1 MALSVL
7 GSCVT
12 SDITQALSGVI
23 SLGLMLG
30 SCVTSYEFIEI
41 VVTSS
46 MLLVCSYRLSGSF
59 VTSTHSLYSDVFS
72 SSGIVSFIALFLEPA
87 AG

>member
-1 MALSVL
+1 MPN
-7 GSCVT
+7 
-12 SDITQALSGVI
+12 
-23 SLGLMLG
+23 SLLG
-30 SCVTSYEFIEI
+30 SCVTSYELIVI

-46 MLLVCSYRLSGSF
+46 MLLVCSHRLSGSF
-59 VTSTHSLYSDVFS
+59 VTSIHSLYSDVFS